1 LALHHDLLEQA
12 SHLALRERKKPKQ
25 ASLRRAV
32 SSAYYALFHLLV
44 ADGARLLSP
53 TNPAGLKVLIG
64 RAFNHGQMRDVCVGF
79 VEGNAKPNSNRIP
92 PATKAVLT
100 LPLDV
105 DFVEV
110 LKVFVDLQEA
120 RHQADY
126 DLAKVWT
133 RLDAVN
139 HVQAARQAF
148 DNWEKVR
155 RTPNASVFVAALL
168 LQRQWAR

>member
-1 LALHHDLLEQA
+1 M
-12 SHLALRERKKPKQ
+12 ALRERKKPKQ

-44 ADGARLLSP
+44 TEGASLLSP
-53 TNPAGLKVLIG
+53 TSPAGLKILIG
-64 RAFNHGQMRDVCVGF
+64 RAFNHGQMRDVCAGF
-79 VEGNAKPNSNRIP
+79 VEGNARPNSNRIP
-92 PATKAVLT
+92 PATRAVLA
-100 LPLDV
+100 LPLDPDLV
-105 DFVEV
+105 RV
-110 LKVFVDLQEA
+110 LETFVDLQEA

-139 HVQAARQAF
+139 HVQAASQAF
-148 DNWEKVR
+148 SDWEKVR

-168 LQRQWAR
+168 LQRHWAR